1 MGFGETVIFT
11 AGGSFDDD
19 GDPIEGSGSVTAE
32 GCIIDWGTSDDTA
45 ELGRNGMGIQA
56 TIFVEHPPVGGVPHT
71 GTALIRGVA
80 YEVIGRAALWQDP
93 DEPGF
98 GGLVVTVRR
107 NEG

>member
-1 MGFGETVIFT
+1 MVFGETVIFT
-11 AGGSFDDD
+11 AGAVFDDD
-19 GDPIEGSGSVTAE
+19 GDPITGSGSVTAE
-32 GCIIDWGTSDDTA
+32 GCVIDWGTSDENT

-56 TIFVEHPPVGGVPHT
+56 TIFVEHPPVGGIEHT

-93 DEPGF
+93 DEPDF